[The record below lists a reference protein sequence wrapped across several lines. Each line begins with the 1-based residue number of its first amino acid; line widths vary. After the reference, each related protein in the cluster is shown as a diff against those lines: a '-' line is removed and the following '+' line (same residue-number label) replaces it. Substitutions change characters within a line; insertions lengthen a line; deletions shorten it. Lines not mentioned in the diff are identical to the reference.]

1 MITGLYA
8 ALLGL
13 MFLGLSHYVIAGRR
27 HYKTGRGDGGNDD
40 LATRI
45 RIHGN
50 YAETIPFALLLVML
64 VEMQGAPLLSLHAMG
79 VILIVGRVSHGY
91 ALHKNILRWR
101 VVGMV
106 LTHIVMISCCAF
118 LIWKFIT
125 QVI

>member
-1 MITGLYA
+1 MITGFYA

-13 MFLGLSHYVIAGRR
+13 MFLGLTHYVIAGRKT
-27 HYKTGRGDGGNDD
+27 YKTALGDGGQAD

-50 YAETIPFALLLVML
+50 FAENIPFALLLVML
-64 VEMQGAPLLSLHAMG
+64 VEMQGAPLLSIHAMG
-79 VILIVGRVSHGY
+79 LILIIGRVFHGY
-91 ALHKNILRWR
+91 ALHKNILLWR

-106 LTHIVMISCCAF
+106 LTHIVMGSCCAF

-125 QVI
+125 QAS

>member
-13 MFLGLSHYVIAGRR
+13 MFLALTHYVIAGRKQY
-27 HYKTGRGDGGNDD
+27 HVGLGDGGNED
-40 LATRI
+40 LATRV

-50 YAETIPFALLLVML
+50 FAETVPLVLVLMML

-79 VILIVGRVSHGY
+79 LTLIAGRIAHIVGLRRS
-91 ALHKNILRWR
+91 ILRWR

-106 LTHIVMISCCAF
+106 LSQIVLFSCCAF
-118 LIWKFIT
+118 LLWKFAAQAI
-125 QVI
+125 